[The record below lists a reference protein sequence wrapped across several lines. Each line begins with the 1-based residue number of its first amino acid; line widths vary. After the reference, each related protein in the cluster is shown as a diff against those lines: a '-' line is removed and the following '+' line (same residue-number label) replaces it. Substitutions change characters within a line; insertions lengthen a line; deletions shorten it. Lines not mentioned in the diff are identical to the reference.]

1 MLITTSLVF
10 AMEDEDRIIDP
21 TSKSFL
27 EPRYLLSIVCATKN
41 GDEGPDPFSESCA
54 NCSEVADEL

>member
-1 MLITTSLVF
+1 
-10 AMEDEDRIIDP
+10 MEDEDRIIDP